1 MKSHIPYFLPLVDC
15 KKLMASLPLVLLVT
29 ILAACDPVDEADRL
43 IYVKP
48 VSVSRNVLI
57 EDFTG
62 QRCVNCPNATL
73 EIEHLMEQYGGD
85 AVIAV
90 GIHSGP
96 FAKSVK
102 GVPYSLYTAE
112 GDEYFNY
119 WKVESQPKGVVDRMG
134 TSDYPSWGTI
144 VRDELSKTAPLS
156 LQLLVYSDLNSRQIQ
171 VTAHCMGTEGRTQ
184 GKLQLWIIEDG
195 ITAFQYMP
203 DGSTNREY
211 VHNHVFRAP
220 INGTWG
226 TDITVEEGV
235 KKDVTFEYTLDESW
249 VPENLWVVGFVYGD
263 HGVYQAT
270 KTKVIA
276 PMVGF

>member
-1 MKSHIPYFLPLVDC
+1 MKSHFPYYQPHVVSRVIKAVL
-15 KKLMASLPLVLLVT
+15 SSVLLVT
-29 ILAACDPVDEADRL
+29 TLVACDPVDEADRL

-48 VSVSRNVLI
+48 VSASRNVLI

-62 QRCVNCPNATL
+62 QRCVNCPTATL
-73 EIEHLMEQYGGD
+73 EIERLMAQYGGD
-85 AVIAV
+85 TVIAV

-119 WKVESQPKGVVDRMG
+119 WKVESQPKGVVDRLG

-144 VRDELSKTAPLS
+144 VRDELSKTAPLV
-156 LQLLVYSDLNSRQIQ
+156 LQVNVSCDVNSRQMT
-171 VTAHCMGTEGRTQ
+171 VTAICQGTDGNTQ
-184 GKLQLWIIEDG
+184 GKLQLWVIEDG

-211 VHNHVFRAP
+211 VHNHVFRASV
-220 INGTWG
+220 NGTWG
-226 TDITVEEGV
+226 TDINVVEGV
-235 KKDVTFEYTLDESW
+235 ANTTYFDCTLDEAW
-249 VPENLWVVGFVYGD
+249 VPENLWVVGFVYNN
-263 HGVYQAT
+263 HGVCQAT
-270 KTKVIA
+270 KVKVL
-276 PMVGF
+276 PSM

>member
-1 MKSHIPYFLPLVDC
+1 MKSHFPYYQPHVVSRVIKAVL
-15 KKLMASLPLVLLVT
+15 SSVLLVT
-29 ILAACDPVDEADRL
+29 TLVACDPVDEADRL

-48 VSVSRNVLI
+48 VSASRNVLI

-62 QRCVNCPNATL
+62 QRCVNCPTATL
-73 EIEHLMEQYGGD
+73 EIERLMAQYGGD
-85 AVIAV
+85 TVIAV

-119 WKVESQPKGVVDRMG
+119 WKVESQPKGVVDRLG

-144 VRDELSKTAPLS
+144 VRDELSKTAPLV
-156 LQLLVYSDLNSRQIQ
+156 LQVNVSCDVNSRQMT
-171 VTAHCMGTEGRTQ
+171 VTAICQGTDGNTQ
-184 GKLQLWIIEDG
+184 GKLQLWVIEDG

-211 VHNHVFRAP
+211 VHNHVFRASV
-220 INGTWG
+220 NGTWG
-226 TDITVEEGV
+226 TDINVVEGV
-235 KKDVTFEYTLDESW
+235 VNTAYFDCTLDEAW
-249 VPENLWVVGFVYGD
+249 VPENLWVVGFVYNN
-263 HGVYQAT
+263 HGVCQAT
-270 KTKVIA
+270 KVKVL
-276 PMVGF
+276 PSM

>member
-1 MKSHIPYFLPLVDC
+1 MKSHFPYYQPHVVSRVIKAVL
-15 KKLMASLPLVLLVT
+15 SSVLLVT
-29 ILAACDPVDEADRL
+29 TLVACDPVDEADRL

-48 VSVSRNVLI
+48 VSASRNVLI

-62 QRCVNCPNATL
+62 QRCVNCPTATL
-73 EIEHLMEQYGGD
+73 EIERLMAQYGGD
-85 AVIAV
+85 TVIAV

-119 WKVESQPKGVVDRMG
+119 WKVESQPKGVVDRLG

-144 VRDELSKTAPLS
+144 VRDELSKTAPLV
-156 LQLLVYSDLNSRQIQ
+156 LQVNVSCDVNSRQMT
-171 VTAHCMGTEGRTQ
+171 VTAICQGTDGNTQ
-184 GKLQLWIIEDG
+184 GKLQLWVIEDG

-211 VHNHVFRAP
+211 VHNHVFRASV
-220 INGTWG
+220 NGTWG
-226 TDITVEEGV
+226 TDINVVEGV
-235 KKDVTFEYTLDESW
+235 ANTNYFDCTLDEAW
-249 VPENLWVVGFVYGD
+249 VPENLWVVGFVYNN
-263 HGVYQAT
+263 HGVCQAT
-270 KTKVIA
+270 KVKVL
-276 PMVGF
+276 PSM

>member
-1 MKSHIPYFLPLVDC
+1 MKSHFPYYQPHVVSRVLKAVL
-15 KKLMASLPLVLLVT
+15 SSVLLVT
-29 ILAACDPVDEADRL
+29 TLVACDPVDEADRL

-48 VSVSRNVLI
+48 VSASRNVLI

-62 QRCVNCPNATL
+62 QRCVNCPTATL
-73 EIEHLMEQYGGD
+73 EIERLMAQYGGD
-85 AVIAV
+85 TVIAV

-119 WKVESQPKGVVDRMG
+119 WKVESQPKGVVDRLG

-144 VRDELSKTAPLS
+144 VRDELSKTAPLV
-156 LQLLVYSDLNSRQIQ
+156 LQVNVSCDVNSRQMT
-171 VTAHCMGTEGRTQ
+171 VTANCQGTDGNTQ
-184 GKLQLWIIEDG
+184 GKLQLWVIEDG

-211 VHNHVFRAP
+211 VHNHVFRASV
-220 INGTWG
+220 NGTWG
-226 TDITVEEGV
+226 TDINVVEGV
-235 KKDVTFEYTLDESW
+235 ANTTYFDCTLDEAW
-249 VPENLWVVGFVYGD
+249 VPENLWVVGFVYNN
-263 HGVYQAT
+263 HGVCQAT
-270 KTKVIA
+270 KVKVL
-276 PMVGF
+276 PSM

>member
-1 MKSHIPYFLPLVDC
+1 MKSHFPYYQPHVVSRMLKAVL
-15 KKLMASLPLVLLVT
+15 SSVLLVT
-29 ILAACDPVDEADRL
+29 TLVACDPVDEADRL

-48 VSVSRNVLI
+48 VSASRNVLI

-62 QRCVNCPNATL
+62 QRCVNCPTATL
-73 EIEHLMEQYGGD
+73 EIERLMAQYGGD
-85 AVIAV
+85 TVIAV

-119 WKVESQPKGVVDRMG
+119 WKVESQPKGVVDRLG

-144 VRDELSKTAPLS
+144 VRDELSKTAPLV
-156 LQLLVYSDLNSRQIQ
+156 LQVNVSCDVNSRQMT
-171 VTAHCMGTEGRTQ
+171 VTAICQGTDGNTQ
-184 GKLQLWIIEDG
+184 GKLQLWVIEDG

-211 VHNHVFRAP
+211 VHNHVFRASV
-220 INGTWG
+220 NGTWG
-226 TDITVEEGV
+226 TDINVVEGV
-235 KKDVTFEYTLDESW
+235 ANTNYFDCTLDEAW
-249 VPENLWVVGFVYGD
+249 VPENLWVVGFVYNN
-263 HGVYQAT
+263 HGVCQAT
-270 KTKVIA
+270 KVKVL
-276 PMVGF
+276 PSM

>member
-1 MKSHIPYFLPLVDC
+1 MKSHFPYYQPHVVSRVIKAFL
-15 KKLMASLPLVLLVT
+15 SSVLLVT
-29 ILAACDPVDEADRL
+29 TLVACDPVDEADRL

-48 VSVSRNVLI
+48 VSASRNVLI

-62 QRCVNCPNATL
+62 QRCVNCPTATL
-73 EIEHLMEQYGGD
+73 EIERLMAQYGGD
-85 AVIAV
+85 TVIAV

-119 WKVESQPKGVVDRMG
+119 WKVESQPKGVVDRLG

-144 VRDELSKTAPLS
+144 VRDELSKTAPLV
-156 LQLLVYSDLNSRQIQ
+156 LQVNVSCDVNSRQMT
-171 VTAHCMGTEGRTQ
+171 VTAICQGTDGNTQ
-184 GKLQLWIIEDG
+184 GKLQLWVIEDG

-211 VHNHVFRAP
+211 VHNHVFRASV
-220 INGTWG
+220 NGTWG
-226 TDITVEEGV
+226 TDINVVEGV
-235 KKDVTFEYTLDESW
+235 VNTAYFDCTLDEAW
-249 VPENLWVVGFVYGD
+249 VPENLWVVGFVYNN
-263 HGVYQAT
+263 HGVCQAT
-270 KTKVIA
+270 KVKVL
-276 PMVGF
+276 PSM

>member
-1 MKSHIPYFLPLVDC
+1 MKSHFPYYQPHVVSRVLKAVL
-15 KKLMASLPLVLLVT
+15 SSVLLVT
-29 ILAACDPVDEADRL
+29 TLVACDPVDEANRL

-48 VSVSRNVLI
+48 VSASRNVLI

-62 QRCVNCPNATL
+62 QRCVNCPTATL
-73 EIEHLMEQYGGD
+73 EIERLMAQYGGD
-85 AVIAV
+85 TVIAV

-119 WKVESQPKGVVDRMG
+119 WKVESQPKGVVDRLG

-144 VRDELSKTAPLS
+144 VRDELSKTAPLV
-156 LQLLVYSDLNSRQIQ
+156 LQVNVSCDVNSRQMT
-171 VTAHCMGTEGRTQ
+171 VTAICQGTDGNTQ
-184 GKLQLWIIEDG
+184 GKLQLWVIEDG

-211 VHNHVFRAP
+211 VHNHVFRASV
-220 INGTWG
+220 NGTWG
-226 TDITVEEGV
+226 TDINVVEGAV
-235 KKDVTFEYTLDESW
+235 NTTYFDCTLDEAW
-249 VPENLWVVGFVYGD
+249 VPENLWVVGFVYNN
-263 HGVYQAT
+263 HGVCQAT
-270 KTKVIA
+270 KVKVL
-276 PMVGF
+276 PSM

>member
-1 MKSHIPYFLPLVDC
+1 MKSHFPYYQPHVVSRVIKAVL
-15 KKLMASLPLVLLVT
+15 SSVLLVT
-29 ILAACDPVDEADRL
+29 TLVACDPVDEADRL

-48 VSVSRNVLI
+48 VSASRNVLI

-62 QRCVNCPNATL
+62 QRCVNCPTATL
-73 EIEHLMEQYGGD
+73 EIERLMAQYGGD
-85 AVIAV
+85 TVIAV

-119 WKVESQPKGVVDRMG
+119 WKVESQPKGVVDRLG

-144 VRDELSKTAPLS
+144 VRDELSKTAPLA
-156 LQLLVYSDLNSRQIQ
+156 LQLNVSCDLNSRQMT
-171 VTAHCMGTEGRTQ
+171 VTAICQGTDGNTQ
-184 GKLQLWIIEDG
+184 GKLQLWVIEDG

-211 VHNHVFRAP
+211 VHNHVFRASV
-220 INGTWG
+220 NGTWG
-226 TDITVEEGV
+226 TDINVVEGV
-235 KKDVTFEYTLDESW
+235 VNTAYFDCTLDEAW
-249 VPENLWVVGFVYGD
+249 VPENLWVVGFVYNN
-263 HGVYQAT
+263 HGVCQAT
-270 KTKVIA
+270 KVKVL
-276 PMVGF
+276 PSM

>member
-1 MKSHIPYFLPLVDC
+1 MKSHFPYYQPHVVSRVIKAVL
-15 KKLMASLPLVLLVT
+15 SSVLLVT
-29 ILAACDPVDEADRL
+29 TLVACDPVDEADRL

-48 VSVSRNVLI
+48 VSASRNVLI

-62 QRCVNCPNATL
+62 QRCVNCPTATL
-73 EIEHLMEQYGGD
+73 EIERLMAQYGGD
-85 AVIAV
+85 TVIAV

-119 WKVESQPKGVVDRMG
+119 WKVESQPKGVVDRLG

-144 VRDELSKTAPLS
+144 VRDELSKTAPLV
-156 LQLLVYSDLNSRQIQ
+156 LQVNVSCDVNSRQMT
-171 VTAHCMGTEGRTQ
+171 VTAICQGTDGNTQ
-184 GKLQLWIIEDG
+184 GKLQLWVIEDG

-211 VHNHVFRAP
+211 VHNHVFRASV
-220 INGTWG
+220 NGTWG
-226 TDITVEEGV
+226 TDINVVEGAV
-235 KKDVTFEYTLDESW
+235 NTTYFDCTLDEAW
-249 VPENLWVVGFVYGD
+249 VPENLWVVGFVYNN
-263 HGVYQAT
+263 HGVCQAT
-270 KTKVIA
+270 KVKVL
-276 PMVGF
+276 PSM

>member
-1 MKSHIPYFLPLVDC
+1 MKSHFPYYQPHVVSRVLKAVL
-15 KKLMASLPLVLLVT
+15 SSVLLVT
-29 ILAACDPVDEADRL
+29 TLVACDPVDEADRL

-48 VSVSRNVLI
+48 VSASRNVLI

-62 QRCVNCPNATL
+62 QRCVNCPTATL
-73 EIEHLMEQYGGD
+73 EIERLMAQYGGD
-85 AVIAV
+85 TVIAV

-119 WKVESQPKGVVDRMG
+119 WKVESQPKGVVDRLG

-144 VRDELSKTAPLS
+144 VRDELSKTAPLV
-156 LQLLVYSDLNSRQIQ
+156 LQVNVSCDVNSRQMT
-171 VTAHCMGTEGRTQ
+171 VTAICQGTDGNTQ
-184 GKLQLWIIEDG
+184 GKLQLWVIEDG

-211 VHNHVFRAP
+211 VHNHVFRASV
-220 INGTWG
+220 NGTWG
-226 TDITVEEGV
+226 TDINVVEGAV
-235 KKDVTFEYTLDESW
+235 NTTYFDCTLDEAW
-249 VPENLWVVGFVYGD
+249 VPENLWVVGFVYNN
-263 HGVYQAT
+263 HGVGQAT
-270 KTKVIA
+270 KVKVL
-276 PMVGF
+276 PSM

>member
-1 MKSHIPYFLPLVDC
+1 MKSHFPYYQPHVVSRVLKAVL
-15 KKLMASLPLVLLVT
+15 SSVLLVT
-29 ILAACDPVDEADRL
+29 TLVACDPVDEADRL

-48 VSVSRNVLI
+48 VSASRNVLI

-62 QRCVNCPNATL
+62 QRCVNCPTATL
-73 EIEHLMEQYGGD
+73 EIERLMAQYGGD
-85 AVIAV
+85 TVIAV

-119 WKVESQPKGVVDRMG
+119 WKVESQPKGVVDRLG

-144 VRDELSKTAPLS
+144 VRDELSKTAPLV
-156 LQLLVYSDLNSRQIQ
+156 LQVNVSCDVNSRQMT
-171 VTAHCMGTEGRTQ
+171 VTAICQGTDGNTQ
-184 GKLQLWIIEDG
+184 GKLQLWVIEDG

-211 VHNHVFRAP
+211 VHNHVFRASV
-220 INGTWG
+220 NGTWG
-226 TDITVEEGV
+226 TDINVVEGV
-235 KKDVTFEYTLDESW
+235 ANTNYFDCTLDEAW
-249 VPENLWVVGFVYGD
+249 VPENLWVVGFVYNN
-263 HGVYQAT
+263 HGVCQAT
-270 KTKVIA
+270 KVKVL
-276 PMVGF
+276 PSM